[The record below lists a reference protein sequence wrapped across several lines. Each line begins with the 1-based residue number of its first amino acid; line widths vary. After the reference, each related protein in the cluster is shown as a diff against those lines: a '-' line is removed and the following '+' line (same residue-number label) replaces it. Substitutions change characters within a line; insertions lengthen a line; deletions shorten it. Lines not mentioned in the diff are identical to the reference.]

1 MRRWRTAAIASP
13 ALAMWSP
20 NIILGALA
28 LIGLLLVH
36 RGGGSSRGGEFPDL
50 LRPFR
55 RRRRHVAATVDR

>member
-1 MRRWRTAAIASP
+1 
-13 ALAMWSP
+13 MWSP

-36 RGGGSSRGGEFPDL
+36 RGGGTSRGGELADL

-55 RRRRHVAATVDR
+55 RHNTVPAGTGDR